1 MADESEDLT
10 IHILRGIRDEV
21 SGLRKELR
29 DEIGG
34 VRDEMSG
41 MRSEMSGMRRD
52 LNERIDQTNSRLGRV
67 EQRVETGLGSLEV
80 ATIRGFEGVR
90 AKLDE
95 TTAQLNGRIDG
106 IRDIAGEMVRGHG
119 ARIAGLEDRVA
130 RLEQKS

>member
-1 MADESEDLT
+1 MADESEALT

-29 DEIGG
+29 DEI
-34 VRDEMSG
+34 
-41 MRSEMSGMRRD
+41 SGMRRD